1 MSDPAQIMEPLRRA
15 LSDAR
20 PGLETTCV
28 AAYVQEVA
36 LTIAA
41 DEGGLKAKAAKVAAA
56 TDERW
61 VSTGDRQHSG
71 AWGAATSPAE
81 HTSGWAGALAG

>member
-1 MSDPAQIMEPLRRA
+1 MSNPAQILMEPLRRA
-15 LSDAR
+15 RWRTR

-41 DEGGLKAKAAKVAAA
+41 DKGGLKAKARKVAAA
-56 TDERW
+56 RANIA
-61 VSTGDRQHSG
+61 RIKR
-71 AWGAATSPAE
+71 
-81 HTSGWAGALAG
+81 ALRMRGG

>member
-1 MSDPAQIMEPLRRA
+1 MSDPAQILMEPLRRA

-36 LTIAA
+36 LTIAV

-56 TDERW
+56 QANIVLIKRAF
-61 VSTGDRQHSG
+61 R
-71 AWGAATSPAE
+71 
-81 HTSGWAGALAG
+81 